1 MGPASYCAGP
11 IFYFMPL
18 APMPPCRRSHAEG
31 SDVRELIT
39 AATPTTNIAVSTKT
53 AIASNTCKHL
63 PHRYEYN
70 LSAKR

>member
-1 MGPASYCAGP
+1 
-11 IFYFMPL
+11 
-18 APMPPCRRSHAEG
+18 MPPCRRSHAEG

-63 PHRYEYN
+63 PHRYKYN
-70 LSAKR
+70 LSVKR

>member
-1 MGPASYCAGP
+1 
-11 IFYFMPL
+11 MPL
-18 APMPPCRRSHAEG
+18 APMRPCRRSHAEG